1 MNLLL
6 TTGGGRRAHAAK
18 KQVRKAA
25 ASLSVA
31 TQQQSAVDSA
41 RRDRTAQRQRYSRS
55 GVAAAAG
62 CFEGLKLTGVPPNP
76 LAVFAAR

>member
-1 MNLLL
+1 LNLLL

-25 ASLSVA
+25 ASLSG
-31 TQQQSAVDSA
+31 QQQSVVDSA

-55 GVAAAAG
+55 GLAAAAG